1 MEGQRLWSQE
11 LIQSISRTAYFYVC
25 FASSKNCSQRRHRT
39 RNHLT
44 WKCDLWTREIWIQS
58 SQKTVSN
65 LHFSEVWV
73 QSQKL
78 IKSKV
83 KKACFSQSN
92 LLWSIDLNLMAQI
105 NSWHW
110 PGLVCQL
117 RTAYRIILSWRQQ
130 RVSPSVTSAVELKS
144 FYQVGWA
151 AEKEHFSFSFQTSL
165 VSVPAIA
172 DTLII

>member
-1 MEGQRLWSQE
+1 MSALQVLKTVHKWGTEPEIVSHENVTFGLEKFGFR
-11 LIQSISRTAYFYVC
+11 V
-25 FASSKNCSQRRHRT
+25 HRK
-39 RNHLT
+39 L
-44 WKCDLWTREIWIQS
+44 ES
-58 SQKTVSN
+58 VSN

-83 KKACFSQSN
+83 EKAYFNQNN

-117 RTAYRIILSWRQQ
+117 RTVYRIILSWRKQ
-130 RVSPSVTSAVELKS
+130 RVSPSVTSTMEWKS
-144 FYQVGWA
+144 IYQVGWA
-151 AEKEHFSFSFQTSL
+151 AEKEHFSFPFQTSL
-165 VSVPAIA
+165 VCVPVIA